1 MKKILIVLAAL
12 SLAGCGYGPR
22 DLDDLYVFAK
32 HDETGLCFFGED
44 WGRDGKLDAGTAGNV
59 PCTPEVEAWIENHR

>member
-1 MKKILIVLAAL
+1 MKKILIILTAL
-12 SLAGCGYGPR
+12 TLAGCTYKPR

-44 WGRDGKLDAGTAGNV
+44 WDNDGRLDSGTAGNV
-59 PCTPEVEAWIENHR
+59 PCTSEVEAWIEARK

>member
-1 MKKILIVLAAL
+1 MKKILIVLVAF
-12 SLAGCGYGPR
+12 SLAACYNR

-44 WGRDGKLDAGTAGNV
+44 WDSDGYLDSGTAGNV
-59 PCTPEVEAWIENHR
+59 PCTPEVEAWIESHR